1 MESPKLQKAIINEA
15 GTESILTYYE
25 VLNSKIV
32 SKDYLTVAVNG
43 SSVSISSLEVI
54 VSTVELTLSS
64 KRNQGNFFKI
74 IYSNPSNNNDKNV
87 IKNSTCDNATSL
99 INRGLKK

>member
-1 MESPKLQKAIINEA
+1 MAAPKLQKGIINEV
-15 GTESILTYYE
+15 GKNFILTSSE
-25 VLNSKIV
+25 VLSSKIV
-32 SKDYLTVAVNG
+32 SKDHLIVAVNG
-43 SSVSISSLEVI
+43 SFDSISSLEVI

-74 IYSNPSNNNDKNV
+74 SYSNPSNNNDKNV

>member
-1 MESPKLQKAIINEA
+1 MAAPKLQKAILNEA
-15 GTESILTYYE
+15 GTEFILTYSE
-25 VLNSKIV
+25 VLSSEIV

-64 KRNQGNFFKI
+64 KINQGNLFMI
-74 IYSNPSNNNDKNV
+74 SCTSPSNNNDKNV

-99 INRGLKK
+99 INQGLKK